1 MAKQNKKFTSTHNQE
16 AKSPLAVVPTVS
28 ETPASPA
35 PPSPETTQISLT
47 AEDAKKV
54 RDAEQAVLQ
63 VKLQLA
69 DVELHLAD
77 VQTQKTRLLSQITL
91 NNQAMIET
99 VKAIAIANGI
109 DPDGTKDDSKWNL
122 DTNEMVFQRVK

>member
-1 MAKQNKKFTSTHNQE
+1 MGKQNKKFASTHKQE
-16 AKSPLAVVPTVS
+16 PKTPLTVVPTVS
-28 ETPASPA
+28 ETPA

-54 RDAEQAVLQ
+54 RDAEQALLQ
-63 VKLQLA
+63 VKMQLA
-69 DVELHLAD
+69 DIELHLSEIQ
-77 VQTQKTRLLSQITL
+77 VQKTRLLSQAVL

-99 VKAIAIANGI
+99 VKTIALANGI
-109 DPDGTKDDSKWNL
+109 DPDGKTNDGKWNL